1 MTTDPLTRI
10 STRQTPQSEQADPN
24 QVANSAGGFSF
35 AVTPENRIRR
45 FLINGVDGGTFYISE
60 QKLTAE
66 NAAVVLDWA
75 RNRTHELV
83 DIVVEISTQGRAPR
97 QNPGLFAL
105 AAAAGLGDVEGRR
118 YALDALPRVARTGT
132 TLFTFATYVEQFRGW
147 GPTLRRAVGAW
158 YTGYPTEALVT
169 DVTRTDGGIAD
180 QNPLRSVENVAYQ
193 AAKYRQRDG
202 WTHRDLLRLSHG
214 SKSTRKPGAK
224 RSSQHANGQTRYL
237 DGDPEL
243 SADRRALF
251 DWISGRAVDLSAH
264 PSLRVVMGYEWV
276 QRVETAQDAARLVGE
291 YGLSWEM
298 IPDRFMNEPEVWDAL
313 LSRGV
318 PIGALIRQLPRLTKL
333 GLLTPMSGSGWLS
346 RVTARL
352 TDSEVLRK
360 GRIHPLNM
368 LVAQR
373 TYARGQ
379 GKGSTWEPVQQVA
392 DALDEGFYASFGAVQ
407 PTGKRTMISIDT
419 SGSMSWHDFSSGHSA
434 LYNRTGLTP
443 RDIAAALSLVT
454 ANVEDEYVING
465 FSHVMQEV
473 PISPRQRLDDVI
485 KIMHRIPAGGTDCS
499 LPMQHALAEG
509 LSVDTFIVYTDD
521 ETWYGDMHPHQAL
534 EQYRQKTGIP
544 AKLVS
549 VGMTSNGFTI
559 ANPNDAGM
567 LDVVGFDTAVPS
579 VISNFARS

>member
-1 MTTDPLTRI
+1 
-10 STRQTPQSEQADPN
+10 
-24 QVANSAGGFSF
+24 
-35 AVTPENRIRR
+35 
-45 FLINGVDGGTFYISE
+45 VDGGTFYISE

-169 DVTRTDGGIAD
+169 DVTR
-180 QNPLRSVENVAYQ
+180 SVEDVAYQ
-193 AAKYRQRDG
+193 ATKYRQRDG

-214 SKSTRKPGAK
+214 SKSIRKPGSK

-243 SADRRALF
+243 SADRRVLF
-251 DWISGRAVDLSAH
+251 DWISGRTVDLSAH
-264 PSLRVVMGYEWV
+264 PSLRVVEGYEQV
-276 QRVETAQDAARLVGE
+276 QAVETPAQAARLVGE

-298 IPDRFMNEPEVWDAL
+298 IPDRFMNEPDVWDAL
-313 LSRGV
+313 LERGV

-333 GLLTPMSGSGWLS
+333 GLLTPMSGSRWPS
-346 RVTARL
+346 RIADRL

-379 GKGSTWEPVQQVA
+379 GKGSTWEPVQHIA

-407 PTGKRTMISIDT
+407 PTGKRTMISIDM
-419 SGSMSWHDFSSGHSA
+419 SGSMYWHDFTAGHKS
-434 LYNRTGLTP
+434 LHNRTGLTP
-443 RDIAAALSLVT
+443 RDIAAAMSLVT
-454 ANVEDEYVING
+454 ANVETDYVING

-485 KIMHRIPAGGTDCS
+485 RVMNGQPAGGTDCS
-499 LPMQHALAEG
+499 LPMQHALEQG
-509 LSVDTFIVYTDD
+509 LSVDTFIIYTDD
-521 ETWYGDMHPHQAL
+521 ETWYGGMHPHQAL

-567 LDVVGFDTAVPS
+567 LDVVGFDTAVPV